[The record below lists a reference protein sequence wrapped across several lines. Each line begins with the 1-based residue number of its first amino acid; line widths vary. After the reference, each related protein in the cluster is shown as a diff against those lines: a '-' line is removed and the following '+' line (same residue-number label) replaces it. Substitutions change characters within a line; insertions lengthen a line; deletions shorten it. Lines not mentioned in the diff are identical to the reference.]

1 MRLVFRFY
9 DIDSGRILIDGQDI
23 TKVSLES
30 LRKKIGVVP
39 QETPLFNDTILENIR
54 YGRLDASDEEIN
66 KVINSVQLDKLI
78 KDLPDGVQT
87 IVGERGMMIS
97 GGEKQRLAMARLLL
111 KKAPITFLMKPHLH

>member
-87 IVGERGMMIS
+87 IVGEKRYDD
-97 GGEKQRLAMARLLL
+97 
-111 KKAPITFLMKPHLH
+111 FWW